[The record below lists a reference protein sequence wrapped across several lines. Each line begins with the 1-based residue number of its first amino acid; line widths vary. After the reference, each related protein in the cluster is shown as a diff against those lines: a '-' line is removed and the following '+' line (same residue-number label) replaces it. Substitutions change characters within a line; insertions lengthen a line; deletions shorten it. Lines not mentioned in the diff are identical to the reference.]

1 MRDNLVDLEYLDR
14 SHKNI
19 DTYGEYHI
27 GLERGW
33 NTGFVLHRNGHRK
46 STLIIR
52 MSTVLDCL
60 SPQTW
65 VYIGKFK
72 TTMKAIKKRKKEILA
87 RVNTEY
93 HTKFVHVVVE

>member
-33 NTGFVLHRNGHRK
+33 NT
-46 STLIIR
+46 
-52 MSTVLDCL
+52 
-60 SPQTW
+60 
-65 VYIGKFK
+65 
-72 TTMKAIKKRKKEILA
+72 A